1 MIQSMTGYGRAESA
15 LKEITLCVELRAVN
29 HRHASVV
36 VRLPRLLSAQE
47 ETLKKALQNRFE
59 RGRIDLSV
67 SLSGSGAS
75 EKKLILNLEAA
86 ANYHKMLTTL
96 KKSLGLS
103 GEIDVALMSQFRDVI
118 TTKEVSAPSPE
129 LETLL
134 NQTFSRAMTAL
145 EKMRR
150 HEGKALVSDLKTRL
164 QNISKLLTTVKKQ
177 EKNVTRSRQIALK
190 TRIEKLTG
198 GIEVDPI
205 RLAQEV
211 AIFAERSDISEE
223 RTRLSAHIDQF
234 KSLLKTGGVLGR
246 SLDFLIQEM
255 FREVN
260 TLGSKSGNQTI
271 SMSVLAMKGE
281 LEKMREQV
289 QNIA

>member
-1 MIQSMTGYGRAESA
+1 MIQSMTGYGRAENA

-36 VRLPRLLSAQE
+36 IRLPRLLAAQE

-67 SLSGSGAS
+67 SLSGSGAF
-75 EKKLILNLEAA
+75 EKKLVLNLEAA

-150 HEGKALVSDLKTRL
+150 HEGKALVNDLKTRL

-177 EKNVTRSRQIALK
+177 EKDVTRSRQIALK
-190 TRIEKLTG
+190 TRIAKLTG
-198 GIEVDPI
+198 GIEVDPV
-205 RLAQEV
+205 R
-211 AIFAERSDISEE
+211 
-223 RTRLSAHIDQF
+223 
-234 KSLLKTGGVLGR
+234 
-246 SLDFLIQEM
+246 
-255 FREVN
+255 
-260 TLGSKSGNQTI
+260 
-271 SMSVLAMKGE
+271 
-281 LEKMREQV
+281 
-289 QNIA
+289 

>member
-36 VRLPRLLSAQE
+36 IRLPRLLAAQE

-75 EKKLILNLEAA
+75 EKKWVLNLETA

-134 NQTFSRAMTAL
+134 SKTFSRAMTAL
-145 EKMRR
+145 EKMRK

-177 EKNVTRSRQIALK
+177 EKDVTRSRQIALK
-190 TRIEKLTG
+190 IRIAKLTG
-198 GIEVDPI
+198 GIEIDPV